1 MHVYLKRYWLK
12 QNIKTF
18 FDFLDEDEM
27 HQELARVDA
36 MTEAELDEMAEAIT
50 KAIESED
57 EDDL

>member
-1 MHVYLKRYWLK
+1 MHVYLKRFWLK

-27 HQELARVDA
+27 SQELARVDT

>member
-27 HQELARVDA
+27 KQELARVDA
-36 MTEAELDEMAEAIT
+36 MTEAELDKMAEAIT

>member
-1 MHVYLKRYWLK
+1 MNVCLKRYWLK

-18 FDFLDEDEM
+18 FDFLDEDGI
-27 HQELARVDA
+27 HQELARVDT